1 MWRRLRI
8 LSKLMPEEELLI
20 SSWVVM
26 LVIQQ
31 GSSIRLL
38 TLCSTNA
45 LYRYSFVWR
54 KSIHICEPLKAGNRR
69 TEILHVR
76 SPAGRATATS
86 ETMRKRNTG
95 DKCNSTNNIP
105 SEKWK
110 RHGFSKPKLFK
121 KYRPES
127 SASAATRDYKST
139 NEDKLDRSS
148 RLHQCNAL
156 CTKKPVAKPIC
167 HQATHSPK
175 TKTKKNRFH
184 KIGGKHTTHTKLL
197 LGQKSQQQR
206 TKILVSS
213 NHTDARTRNYSQTQT
228 DKPKEAN

>member
-1 MWRRLRI
+1 MSTFHTITNQVKQSCQRNVEAITDLIQANARRGASHFLVSRNA
-8 LSKLMPEEELLI
+8 
-20 SSWVVM
+20 
-26 LVIQQ
+26 VIQQ

-54 KSIHICEPLKAGNRR
+54 KPIHICEPLKAGNRR

-110 RHGFSKPKLFK
+110 RHGFSKPMLFK

-139 NEDKLDRSS
+139 NEDKLDGSS
-148 RLHQCNAL
+148 RRLHQSNAL
-156 CTKKPVAKPIC
+156 STKN
-167 HQATHSPK
+167 Q
-175 TKTKKNRFH
+175 
-184 KIGGKHTTHTKLL
+184 
-197 LGQKSQQQR
+197 
-206 TKILVSS
+206 
-213 NHTDARTRNYSQTQT
+213 
-228 DKPKEAN
+228 